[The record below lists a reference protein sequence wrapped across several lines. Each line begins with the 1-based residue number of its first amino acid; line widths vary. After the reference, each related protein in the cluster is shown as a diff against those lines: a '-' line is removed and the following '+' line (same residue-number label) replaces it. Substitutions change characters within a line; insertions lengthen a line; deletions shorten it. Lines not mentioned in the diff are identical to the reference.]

1 MKWYDELSR
10 WRDELLQSD
19 ASDDDIIRVIKDRIE
34 VETDEKAIHF
44 LKSTLARLLGK
55 LGDESASDALYREL
69 LPEVDDWYRKLRRTH
84 GRAFSA
90 SNKAIEDRIRANPE
104 AAEVDDLYRYLSADY
119 SAVGDHTAA
128 EAIERLLADKHP
140 DDPGPLNSLAFNK
153 CSLQH
158 QPEEAMPIINRALE
172 IAHRTGELRRYT
184 LGQKARIALDL
195 KRYDIVEGV
204 LREIMQLKIDPEV
217 RDIGRERDFFD
228 RLPPNSID
236 PDVARQYNEYCLA
249 VGLQPRRNQGPPH
262 EPPEWSDP
270 EEGFDPGR

>member
-84 GRAFSA
+84 GKAFSA

-195 KRYDIVEGV
+195 KRYDIVEG
-204 LREIMQLKIDPEV
+204 
-217 RDIGRERDFFD
+217 
-228 RLPPNSID
+228 PPQ
-236 PDVARQYNEYCLA
+236 ALHCE
-249 VGLQPRRNQGPPH
+249 
-262 EPPEWSDP
+262 
-270 EEGFDPGR
+270 